1 MYGFPRC
8 YECVLMGDGGVR
20 GIQTLVNESMVKLD
34 AGHDTVH
41 LGIEGAI
48 WEMVIN
54 PERQHPGKK
63 YGSV

>member
-1 MYGFPRC
+1 
-8 YECVLMGDGGVR
+8 MGDGGVR